1 MTDMTFLEQV
11 LTIAICSLA
20 TMTTRFLPFFCF
32 KPGKNL
38 PPYIQY
44 LGKALPSAV
53 FALLVVYCL
62 KDVHFTSGT
71 YGLPEIIAI
80 AVTVVLHIWRRN
92 MMLSMAAGTAVYM
105 VLVQKVFLS

>member
-1 MTDMTFLEQV
+1 MIEMTFWEQI

-32 KPGKNL
+32 QPGKNL
-38 PPYIQY
+38 PPYVQY

-62 KDVHFTSGT
+62 KGVQFTGGT

-80 AVTVVLHIWRRN
+80 AVTAVLHIWKRN
-92 MMLSMAAGTAVYM
+92 MMLSMAAGTIVYM
-105 VLVQKVFLS
+105 VLVQKVFVN